1 MIKDVLIASKIA
13 IKDKNYIHKTCK
25 YSQITSAWLWNLNP
39 PKSQELHNVVT
50 FSAYMTQKNR
60 VTEGRTL
67 VTQVKKNNQ
76 KIPTFH

>member
-1 MIKDVLIASKIA
+1 MQILPDNHCMTVK
-13 IKDKNYIHKTCK
+13 
-25 YSQITSAWLWNLNP
+25 SQP

-67 VTQVKKNNQ
+67 VTQVNKKKQ
-76 KIPTFH
+76 KSLPSINFFNKVEIY